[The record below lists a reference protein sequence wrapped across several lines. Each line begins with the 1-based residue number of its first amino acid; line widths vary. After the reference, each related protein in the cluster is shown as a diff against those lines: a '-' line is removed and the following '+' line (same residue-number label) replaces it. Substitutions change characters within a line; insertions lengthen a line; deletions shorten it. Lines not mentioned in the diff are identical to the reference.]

1 MKHPGPICRSV
12 LLGAAICLQ
21 MLATVQ
27 AQDASPDWNGFESF
41 QIDLSATDPPPFLAF
56 HESSSEPPAPVSLP
70 APASGKRSSP
80 ATRTSRSPE
89 PAALTSDSESGH
101 VQRLQMRDDL
111 RRDGEASLASRD
123 ALSGE
128 LFSVMKWTITVLV
141 IGVVAVVALKQI
153 RLPLGATQ
161 APTKM
166 AIVESLQL
174 GRQQVLNLV
183 QAGGERFLVASDPGG
198 IRSVTLLPSWPAMD
212 AEEQPEHDRLRVYS
226 EPAMLH
232 DAESLAAG

>member
-1 MKHPGPICRSV
+1 VKYPGHICRSI
-12 LLGAAICLQ
+12 LLGAVICLQ
-21 MLATVQ
+21 MLAVVQ
-27 AQDASPDWNGFESF
+27 AQDASVDWNGFEPF
-41 QIDLSATDPPPFLAF
+41 QIDLSATDPPPFLALS
-56 HESSSEPPAPVSLP
+56 ETSSDTPDALP
-70 APASGKRSSP
+70 APASGKPSSP
-80 ATRTSRSPE
+80 AARPGRSALPE
-89 PAALTSDSESGH
+89 TVTSDAEAGQA
-101 VQRLQMRDDL
+101 QRSRMRDDL
-111 RRDGEASLASRD
+111 RRDGEVSLASRD

-153 RLPLGATQ
+153 RLPGGTAQ

-198 IRSVTLLPSWPAMD
+198 IKSVTLLPSWPAMD
-212 AEEQPEHDRLRVYS
+212 AEEQTEQDRLRVYS
-226 EPAMLH
+226 EPADLH
-232 DAESLAAG
+232 DAERLAAG

>member
-1 MKHPGPICRSV
+1 
-12 LLGAAICLQ
+12 

-27 AQDASPDWNGFESF
+27 AQDASPDWNGFEPF

-56 HESSSEPPAPVSLP
+56 NESSSETPAPVSLP

-80 ATRTSRSPE
+80 ATRTGRSPE
-89 PAALTSDSESGH
+89 PEALTSDSESGH
-101 VQRLQMRDDL
+101 VQRLRMRDDL

-153 RLPLGATQ
+153 RLPLGAAQ

-198 IRSVTLLPSWPAMD
+198 IRSVTLLPSWPSMD

-226 EPAMLH
+226 EPVMLH